1 MAPRCAIQLL
11 ARGCGDVD
19 AGRALARH
27 LPLIWSLPSSSA
39 HQPTSCVYCWS
50 GLGQA
55 GTYSQISTYARKGSD
70 PSQFDGLISTFVVEF
85 GPDGKDTLAFIGAY
99 DLVYNTLNATDID
112 VAITGGTGR
121 FLGATGYMDP
131 VANGPVQNTTGCVL
145 FVQIHMWW
153 MPCPV
158 AAAAVSHHGFGMG
171 AVCACVWWKG
181 WIGRRMMGLCCT

>member
-1 MAPRCAIQLL
+1 MAPRCAHQLL

-27 LPLIWSLPSSSA
+27 LPLIWLLPSSSA

-55 GTYSQISTYARKGSD
+55 ATYSQVSTYTRKGTD

-85 GPDGKDTLAFIGAY
+85 GPDGKDTITYNGAY
-99 DLVYNTLNATDID
+99 DVVYNTLNATDID

-121 FLGATGYMDP
+121 FLGATGYMEAAPSP
-131 VANGPVQNTTGCVL
+131 VKNVTGCVV
-145 FVQIHMWW
+145 FVVDALPSGSSSIISPWFW
-153 MPCPV
+153 
-158 AAAAVSHHGFGMG
+158 HGCC
-171 AVCACVWWKG
+171 VCVCVVE
-181 WIGRRMMGLCCT
+181 RVDR

>member
-1 MAPRCAIQLL
+1 
-11 ARGCGDVD
+11 
-19 AGRALARH
+19 
-27 LPLIWSLPSSSA
+27 
-39 HQPTSCVYCWS
+39 VYCWS

-55 GTYSQISTYARKGSD
+55 ATYSQVSTYTRKGSD

-145 FVQIHMWW
+145 FVVDAL
-153 MPCPV
+153 PCCGSSIISPWFW
-158 AAAAVSHHGFGMG
+158 HGCC
-171 AVCACVWWKG
+171 VCLCVIERG
-181 WIGRRMMGLCCT
+181 DR